1 MDFLLF
7 RRMLTPVL
15 LQVVFW
21 IMVVASIYQA
31 VHTFLATGNV
41 GFALMYLI
49 FGPICA
55 RIVVEVPM
63 VLFRMNE
70 TLTDLHHDL
79 TDGKLPGLKK
89 DATVNE
95 PTE

>member
-7 RRMLTPVL
+7 RRMLTPLL
-15 LQVVFW
+15 LQIVFW
-21 IMVVASIYQA
+21 ILVVASMYQA
-31 VHTFLATGNV
+31 VHTFLATHNV

-55 RIVVEVPM
+55 RIAVETPM

-79 TDGKLPGLKK
+79 IDGKLPNLKK
-89 DATVNE
+89 NE
-95 PTE
+95 PTV